1 MDTHHGNNNDDQ
13 AKDKL
18 VDAAVILIGD
28 EVLSGRTQDLNLNH
42 IAKTLGEIGIQ
53 IGEARVI
60 PDIPERIIDTVNELR
75 ARHNYVFTTGG
86 IGPTHDDITADCIAA
101 AFGVG
106 IGPHP
111 EALRRLETHYEGSGI
126 EFNEARHR
134 MTRIPDGASLIDN
147 PVSAAPG
154 FVLGNV
160 HVMAGIPK
168 IMQAMLEGV
177 LPTLAGGAKVHSL
190 TITGD
195 VPEGSIA
202 NHMEQLQADN
212 PGVTLGLYPYYSA
225 GKAGVS
231 VVARGTDLTQL
242 EQVSVLV
249 SEHIRAAGGE
259 IVERPA

>member
-1 MDTHHGNNNDDQ
+1 MDTNQPMNNESQ
-13 AKDKL
+13 SEEKI
-18 VDAAVILIGD
+18 VDAAVVLIGD

-60 PDIPERIIDTVNELR
+60 PDIPQRIIDTVNELR

-86 IGPTHDDITADCIAA
+86 IGPTHDDITADCIAK

-111 EALRRLETHYEGSGI
+111 EALRRLEAHYKGSGI

-134 MTRIPDGASLIDN
+134 MTRIPDGARLIDN

-154 FVLGNV
+154 FVIGNV

-177 LPTLAGGAKVHSL
+177 LPTLEGGDKVHSL
-190 TITGD
+190 TITGE
-195 VPEGSIA
+195 VPEGTVA
-202 NHMEQLQADN
+202 YRMEQLQAEN
-212 PGVTLGLYPYYSA
+212 SGVTLGLYPYYSA

-231 VVARGTDLTQL
+231 VVARGTDMAQL
-242 EQVSVLV
+242 ERVAALI
-249 SEHIRAAGGE
+249 SEHIQAVGGA
-259 IVERPA
+259 IVQRPT